1 LRRKALR
8 RVGKIR
14 GIVEGKL
21 ILDGEILPKLGEK
34 VYDSSMR
41 EVGVVLSVLGPKNR
55 FFIEVKPSKKTMEL
69 SKGQP
74 LYLKE
79 D

>member
-1 LRRKALR
+1 MRRKALR

-55 FFIEVKPSKKTMEL
+55 FFIEVKPSKKAMEL